1 MKFPSHYIYVL
12 PDDRTPVAEFDAAV
26 VDLDVII
33 NTALHIGDQFQH
45 KVTFATNVIVIDAS
59 TGEVLWDYRESVAD
73 GWHTNEEGDEC
84 DGICDLCPYGDEC
97 TEAHLSE
104 PSFNEDMGFDPY
116 LGCYTDDC

>member
-1 MKFPSHYIYVL
+1 MKFTSHHIYVL
-12 PDDRTPVAEFDAAV
+12 PNDETPVAEFDASV
-26 VDLDVII
+26 VDEQVII

-45 KVTFATNVIVIDAS
+45 KVTCASNVIVLDAN
-59 TGEVLWDYRESVAD
+59 TGEVLWDYRDSIAD

>member
-1 MKFPSHYIYVL
+1 MKFPSHHIYVL
-12 PDDRTPVAEFDAAV
+12 PNDETPVAEFDAAV
-26 VDLDVII
+26 VDEQVIV

-45 KVTFATNVIVIDAS
+45 KVTFATNVIVCDAN
-59 TGEVLWDYRESVAD
+59 TGEVLWDYRESVAN

>member
-1 MKFPSHYIYVL
+1 MKFPSHHIYVL
-12 PDDRTPVAEFDAAV
+12 PNDETPVAEFDATV

-45 KVTFATNVIVIDAS
+45 KVTFATNVIVVDAN

-84 DGICDLCPYGDEC
+84 DDICDLCPYGDEC